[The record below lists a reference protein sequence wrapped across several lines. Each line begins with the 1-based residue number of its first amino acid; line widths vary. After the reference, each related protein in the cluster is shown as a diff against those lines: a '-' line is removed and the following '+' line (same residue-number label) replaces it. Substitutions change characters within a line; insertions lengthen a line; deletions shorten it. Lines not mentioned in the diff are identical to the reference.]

1 MLIKKVIHQ
10 RYVLVFLLALLAIIS
25 AATILFSSL
34 IKPELAFD
42 GGQAYEYV
50 LFQTRLGPRTIGS
63 EAHSATVTW
72 LQNELRNN
80 DWDVSVQESNR
91 LGVRIQN
98 IVAKQGEGRPWI
110 ILGAHYD
117 SRSIADNDL
126 DPTNRSEPV
135 PGANDGASG
144 VAVLLEISR
153 VLPKKPDSQVWL
165 VFFDAE
171 DNGNVQ
177 GQDWILGSQ
186 EFVDNLD
193 EKPDAALIIDMIGD
207 ADLNIYW
214 ERNSNEVITKEIW
227 STASDL
233 GYSDIFIPEYKYKII
248 DDHIPFLRA
257 GIPAVDIIDF
267 DYPYW
272 HTTED
277 TPDKVSPESLAII
290 GNTLLHWL
298 ETKGMKYTE

>member
-1 MLIKKVIHQ
+1 
-10 RYVLVFLLALLAIIS
+10 LV
-25 AATILFSSL
+25 
-34 IKPELAFD
+34 
-42 GGQAYEYV
+42 
-50 LFQTRLGPRTIGS
+50 
-63 EAHSATVTW
+63 TVTW

-98 IVAKQGEGRPWI
+98 VVAKQGEGRPWI

-126 DPTNRSEPV
+126 DPANRSESV

-153 VLPKKPDSQVWL
+153 VLPKKPDSQIWL

-186 EFVDNLD
+186 EFVDKLD
-193 EKPDAALIIDMIGD
+193 EKPDAAIIIDMIGD
-207 ADLNIYW
+207 ADQYLLG
-214 ERNSNEVITKEIW
+214 RNSNEVITKEIW
-227 STASDL
+227 NTASDL
-233 GYSDIFIPEYKYKII
+233 AIQTSS
-248 DDHIPFLRA
+248 FLS
-257 GIPAVDIIDF
+257 INI
-267 DYPYW
+267 
-272 HTTED
+272 
-277 TPDKVSPESLAII
+277 K
-290 GNTLLHWL
+290 
-298 ETKGMKYTE
+298 